1 MEGVQTSYFIFFLAC
16 EIFSQRTAIDC
27 WRLSWKLYHIK
38 RFMSMSISGLSDE
51 AYDIFGINQGS
62 KLSLSLVIN
71 QKRQYF
77 SNLDF
82 AFIQMKSSQLTIN
95 IPYFAT

>member
-1 MEGVQTSYFIFFLAC
+1 
-16 EIFSQRTAIDC
+16 
-27 WRLSWKLYHIK
+27 
-38 RFMSMSISGLSDE
+38 MSISGLSDE

-95 IPYFAT
+95 IPCFTT